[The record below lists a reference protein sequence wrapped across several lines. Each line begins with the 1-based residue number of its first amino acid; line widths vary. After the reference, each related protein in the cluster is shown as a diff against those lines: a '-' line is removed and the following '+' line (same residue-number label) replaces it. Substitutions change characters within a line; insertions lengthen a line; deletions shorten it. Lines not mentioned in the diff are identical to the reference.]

1 MKANKILCPE
11 GLILCPKGFN
21 PNPTAQYLHQARAL
35 VASTKQVVE
44 ISKLTKAQVELL
56 NYMVVL
62 TDQLEQ
68 NACMGWNREA
78 VATVMSAYPWLCN
91 RELLFAYYRQ
101 GNIIPE

>member
-1 MKANKILCPE
+1 MKANK
-11 GLILCPKGFN
+11 ILCPKGFN
-21 PNPTAQYLHQARAL
+21 PNVSAQYLHQARAL
-35 VASTKQVVE
+35 AASAKQVVE

-68 NACMGWNREA
+68 NACMGWNMEAEEA
-78 VATVMSAYPWLCN
+78 VATVMSAYPWLCK